1 MGNQTIIPQQLRVGL
16 YVHLDIPWMEH
27 PFLTNSFKIK
37 DEAQLKTLLRLRMS
51 SLRYEP
57 GRSDCAPLPRP
68 AVISAPREEDASS
81 LLDDL
86 LWIEKKARIE
96 HLKEQR
102 IATHRCE
109 NHYTE
114 AVAGI
119 RKLMANLIADPEG
132 SMIQACTLV
141 NGLIQELTSHDQLTL
156 QLLNLKDRGTGT
168 FHHAIHVTNISL
180 MVGRTLALSAVDL
193 QLLGLGALFHD
204 LGHLRV
210 PVTLLRKK
218 EPLTPAE
225 KSLYERH
232 PLYGMEI
239 ANKLPAFP
247 PDVVEIIANHHEF
260 VDGTGSPRGLR
271 GDQISNWAQVV
282 AMANAYDHYC
292 NRPDPKTSLS
302 PHEAISLMYA
312 RERSHY
318 NNTVFTAFIASL
330 GIYPPG
336 TIVRLTDG
344 RISSVV
350 SINKQQLLR
359 PRVLVFD
366 PYIPKTEALI
376 LDLSEEEVSIEI
388 SLRRQD
394 LSPQVTGYFNLTERA

>member
-1 MGNQTIIPQQLRVGL
+1 MDNHTIIPQQLRVGL

-27 PFLTNSFKIK
+27 PFFTNSFKIK
-37 DEAQLKTLLRLRMS
+37 DENQINTLLRLRLS

-68 AVISAPREEDASS
+68 AILPIPPPEDESAFEDP
-81 LLDDL
+81 
-86 LWIEKKARIE
+86 LWAEKKARIE
-96 HLKEQR
+96 YLKEQR

-109 NHYTE
+109 NHYTD

-119 RKLMANLIADPEG
+119 RKLLGSLMADPEG
-132 SMIQACTLV
+132 SMTLARDLV
-141 NGLIQELTSHDQLTL
+141 SGLSRELSAQDQITL
-156 QLLNLKDRGTGT
+156 QLLNIKERTANT
-168 FHHAIHVTNISL
+168 FQHSIHVTMISL
-180 MVGRTLALSAVDL
+180 LVGRNLALSPLDL

-204 LGHLRV
+204 LGHLKV
-210 PVTLLRKK
+210 PTPILRKK
-218 EPLTPAE
+218 ESLTSGE
-225 KSLYERH
+225 KAIYERH

-239 ANKLPAFP
+239 ANKLPVFP

-260 VDGTGSPRGLR
+260 IDGTGFPRGLR
-271 GDQISNWAQVV
+271 GDRISNWAQVV
-282 AMANAYDHYC
+282 AIANVYDNYC
-292 NRPDPKTSLS
+292 NRPDPKASLS
-302 PHEAISLMYA
+302 PHEAVSLMYS
-312 RERSHY
+312 RERGRYHISVL
-318 NNTVFTAFIASL
+318 NAFIASL

-366 PYIPKTEALI
+366 PQIPKTEALI
-376 LDLSEEEVSIEI
+376 LDLSEEDVAIER
-388 SLRRQD
+388 SLRHQD
-394 LSPQVTGYFNLTERA
+394 LSPQVTGYFNLTERS